1 MGQME
6 ACETVLHVLVY
17 LTMHLI
23 APMSAS
29 PSSSHVRNPSNTAQI
44 GSRSCSNCTIAGM
57 LLIARVLSLLLRY
70 VVGATG
76 SQSVSFHTLSSGL
89 LDYWGKWS

>member
-57 LLIARVLSLLLRY
+57 LLIARVLSLLLRFMKAISTAISRSEPMCQEN
-70 VVGATG
+70 V
-76 SQSVSFHTLSSGL
+76 FDLS
-89 LDYWGKWS
+89 